1 MESYI
6 WENIFD
12 EEGTSGKTMS
22 SPPALPARTGGDQPE
37 DLELPLP
44 HCQPEP
50 RFWWAPHHHCQDATR
65 AAPTWRSRAATIRFS
80 WTGRSGH
87 SPWGDEIICMCVC
100 ICILPGWENKGE
112 LRFPDLWEE
121 DKIELL
127 FKSRDPAV
135 NSTIIN
141 ILFSKKRIKKREHL
155 CLTSVYTSAPISFW
169 ACSVLL
175 WVKSTPTA

>member
-1 MESYI
+1 MREHFR
-6 WENIFD
+6 W
-12 EEGTSGKTMS
+12 
-22 SPPALPARTGGDQPE
+22 GGDQQE
-37 DLELPLP
+37 DHELPSRTPSQNRRGPAGRPWAALP

-50 RFWWAPHHHCQDATR
+50 HFWWVLHHHCQDATR
-65 AAPTWRSRAATIRFS
+65 AAPAWRSRAATIRFS

-100 ICILPGWENKGE
+100 IYILPGWENKGE

-121 DKIELL
+121 DKIELM

-141 ILFSKKRIKKREHL
+141 ILFSKNRIKEHEHL
-155 CLTSVYTSAPISFW
+155 CLMSVYTNAPISFW